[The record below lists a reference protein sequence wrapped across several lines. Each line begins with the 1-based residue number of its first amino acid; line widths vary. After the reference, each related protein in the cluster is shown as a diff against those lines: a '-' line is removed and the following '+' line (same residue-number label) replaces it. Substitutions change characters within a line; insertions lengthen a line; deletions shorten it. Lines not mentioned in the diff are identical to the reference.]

1 MIMKQI
7 KNLFLAAGVFASSV
21 LLTSTANAQTP
32 KLNDAEIA
40 HIAVTANQI
49 DVNYGNIAAKKSKD
63 AQVLKFAKTMVDD
76 HSATITAVSKL
87 ATKLK
92 VTPKDNAVSKSLVD
106 QANSTKKSLNAK
118 SGKAFNKAY
127 IDNEV
132 AYHTAVISAVETILI
147 PQTQNAELKAL
158 LESAVPI
165 FKAHLDHAIML
176 QKSYK

>member
-1 MIMKQI
+1 MKPL
-7 KNLFLAAGVFASSV
+7 KNLILTAGVFAASV
-21 LLTSTANAQTP
+21 LLTSTTNAQTP

-49 DVNYGNIAAKKSKD
+49 DVNYGKIAEHKSKD
-63 AQVLKFAKTMVDD
+63 TKVLKFAKTMVND
-76 HSATITAVSKL
+76 HSATITAASKL
-87 ATKLK
+87 AAKLK
-92 VTPKDNAVSKSLVD
+92 VTPEDNAVSKSLVE
-106 QANSTKKSLNAK
+106 QANKTKKELNAK

-132 AYHTAVISAVETILI
+132 AYHTAVIKDVETILI

-158 LESAVPI
+158 LESALPI
-165 FKAHLDHAIML
+165 FKTHLEHAKML

>member
-1 MIMKQI
+1 MKPLKTLI
-7 KNLFLAAGVFASSV
+7 LAAGVFATSV
-21 LLTSTANAQTP
+21 LLTSTTNAQTP

-49 DVNYGNIAAKKSKD
+49 DVNYGKIAESKTKD
-63 AQVLKFAKTMVDD
+63 ASVLKFAKTMVND
-76 HSATITAVSKL
+76 HSATITAASKL

-92 VTPKDNAVSKSLVD
+92 VTPQDNAVSKSLVD
-106 QANSTKKSLNAK
+106 QANKTKKELKGK

-132 AYHTAVISAVETILI
+132 AYHTAVISAVETLLI

-165 FKAHLDHAIML
+165 FKAHLQHAIML

>member
-1 MIMKQI
+1 
-7 KNLFLAAGVFASSV
+7 
-21 LLTSTANAQTP
+21 
-32 KLNDAEIA
+32 
-40 HIAVTANQI
+40 
-49 DVNYGNIAAKKSKD
+49 
-63 AQVLKFAKTMVDD
+63 MVDD
-76 HSATITAVSKL
+76 HSATITAASKL